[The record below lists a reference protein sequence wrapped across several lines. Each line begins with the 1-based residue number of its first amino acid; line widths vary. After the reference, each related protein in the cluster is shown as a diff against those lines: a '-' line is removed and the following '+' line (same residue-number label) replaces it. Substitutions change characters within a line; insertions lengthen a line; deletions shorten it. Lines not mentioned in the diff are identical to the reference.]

1 MNRLW
6 RVLLWGLFLCY
17 GLVMCEMLFG
27 RPSMQGTDYWAQVW
41 ENLNLRPLHTVR
53 MYLHLLQTNQPPGRV
68 NAIMNLGG
76 NVLLFTPIGLFFP
89 VLFKKQRRSGYFF
102 LTVVVMI
109 VSVELIQLFALVG
122 RFDVDDL
129 LLNVLGAGVGYVMF
143 RLWKWFMCRNTMGKV
158 E

>member
-17 GLVMCEMLFG
+17 VLVMCEMLFG
-27 RPSMQGTDYWAQVW
+27 RPSMQGADYWAQVR
-41 ENLNLRPLHTVR
+41 ENLNLRPLYTVR

-68 NAIMNLGG
+68 NAIMNLGV

-129 LLNVLGAGVGYVMF
+129 LLNVLGAGVGFVIF
-143 RLWKWFMCRNTMGKV
+143 RLWKWAMCRNTMGKV